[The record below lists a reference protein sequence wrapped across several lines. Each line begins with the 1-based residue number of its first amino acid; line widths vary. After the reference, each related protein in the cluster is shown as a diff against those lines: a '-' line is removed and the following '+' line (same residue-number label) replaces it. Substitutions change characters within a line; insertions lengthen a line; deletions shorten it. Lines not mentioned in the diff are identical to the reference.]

1 MCHRFSDSFFSD
13 SIVRARL
20 EEQAEDC
27 QNKFGVRVSVEY
39 GEGAEQGA
47 GQSDGGRALCDQLL
61 AGGGVT
67 QAEEGWH
74 NTNLRM
80 VNDTVHQLV
89 DHTTRLQ
96 SHFFEI

>member
-1 MCHRFSDSFFSD
+1 MCDIFSDSTA
-13 SIVRARL
+13 RMRL

-27 QNKFGVRVSVEY
+27 QNKFGVRVSVECDQ
-39 GEGAEQGA
+39 ERGA
-47 GQSDGGRALCDQLL
+47 GTTDGGRALCDQLV
-61 AGGGVT
+61 AGGGVG

>member
-1 MCHRFSDSFFSD
+1 M
-13 SIVRARL
+13 RL

-27 QNKFGVRVSVEY
+27 QNKFGVRVRVQY
-39 GEGAEQGA
+39 DQEQGA
-47 GQSDGGRALCDQLL
+47 GGGDGGRALCDQLL
-61 AGGGVT
+61 AGAGVT

>member
-1 MCHRFSDSFFSD
+1 MFSDSTT
-13 SIVRARL
+13 RKRL

-27 QNKFGVRVSVEY
+27 QNKFGVRVSLQY
-39 GEGAEQGA
+39 GQEQGA
-47 GQSDGGRALCDQLL
+47 GRTDGGRALCDQLL
-61 AGGGVT
+61 AGAGVG

-96 SHFFEI
+96 THFFEI

>member
-1 MCHRFSDSFFSD
+1 M
-13 SIVRARL
+13 RL

-27 QNKFGVRVSVEY
+27 QNKFGVRVRVQY
-39 GEGAEQGA
+39 DGAASSGGVQYDQEQGA
-47 GQSDGGRALCDQLL
+47 GGGDGGRALCDQLL
-61 AGGGVT
+61 AGAGVT